1 MIHKIKK
8 RGGILANKLMK
19 IGPVTLLVVV
29 LLIWLATGFYTV
41 DSEGGEAAVVL
52 RFGNHVDTVY
62 DAGLHWHLPSPIET
76 VEKERLKEIRTIEL
90 GYRTTKIGSTFE
102 YSEYQIVPSEARML
116 TQDENLV
123 DVETVI
129 QYEIVDIEAY
139 IFNVDDQEGT
149 MTISAESAIRRV
161 VANHSLDEV
170 LTDNK
175 STIQSEILTDL
186 QATVDLYDMG
196 IQINNVVLQDVAAP
210 QEVDAAF
217 KDVANAREDKAS
229 YINEAETYANEI
241 LPKARG
247 NAAEAINQAEA
258 YKEKRI
264 SEAKGDV
271 ANFLAVLEKYE
282 LGEDVTRTRMYI
294 ETMEQIL
301 PGMSKYIVSS
311 DDGTIKFLP
320 LDGSTVMGGGQ

>member
-1 MIHKIKK
+1 
-8 RGGILANKLMK
+8 
-19 IGPVTLLVVV
+19 
-29 LLIWLATGFYTV
+29 
-41 DSEGGEAAVVL
+41 VL
-52 RFGNHVDTVY
+52 RFGNHVNTVY
-62 DAGLHWHLPSPIET
+62 DAGLHWHLPAPIET
-76 VEKERLKEIRTIEL
+76 IEKERLKEIRTIEI
-90 GYRTTKIGSTFE
+90 GYRTLKMGSASE
-102 YSEYQIVPSEARML
+102 YSEYTTVPDEARML

-129 QYEIVDIEAY
+129 QYEIIDVEAY

-161 VANHSLDEV
+161 VANHTLDEV

-175 STIQSEILTDL
+175 STIQSEIMLDL
-186 QATVDLYDMG
+186 QSICDLYDMG
-196 IQINNVVLQDVAAP
+196 IQINTVVLQDVVAP

-241 LPKARG
+241 LPQARG
-247 NAAEAINQAEA
+247 NAAEMVNKAEA

-264 SEAKGDV
+264 AEAKGDV

-282 LGEDVTRTRMYI
+282 LGEEVTRTRMYI
-294 ETMEQIL
+294 ETMEEIL

-311 DDGTIKFLP
+311 DDGMIKFLP
-320 LDGSTVMGGGQ
+320 LDGTDVIGGEQ

>member
-1 MIHKIKK
+1 
-8 RGGILANKLMK
+8 MK
-19 IGPVTLLVVV
+19 IGPVTLIVVV

-41 DSEGGEAAVVL
+41 NSEGGEAAVVL
-52 RFGNHVDTVY
+52 RFGNHVNTVY

-76 VEKERLKEIRTIEL
+76 IEKERLKEIKTIEI
-90 GYRTTKIGSTFE
+90 GYRTTKMGSASE
-102 YSEYQIVPSEARML
+102 YSEYTVVPNEARML

-196 IQINNVVLQDVAAP
+196 IQINNVVLQDVNAP
-210 QEVDAAF
+210 DEVDAAF

-247 NAAEAINQAEA
+247 NAAEAVNQAEA

-282 LGEDVTRTRMYI
+282 LGKDVTRTRMYI

-320 LDGSTVMGGGQ
+320 LDGSNVMGGGQ

>member
-1 MIHKIKK
+1 M
-8 RGGILANKLMK
+8 ANKLMK
-19 IGPVTLLVVV
+19 IGPVTLIVIV

-41 DSEGGEAAVVL
+41 NSEGGEAAVVL
-52 RFGNHVDTVY
+52 RFGSHVDTVY
-62 DAGLHWHLPSPIET
+62 EAGLHWHLPSPIEM
-76 VEKERLKEIRTIEL
+76 VEKERMKEIKTIEV
-90 GYRTTKIGSTFE
+90 GYRTTKMGSTSE
-102 YSEYQIVPSEARML
+102 YSEYQVVPDEARML
-116 TQDENLV
+116 TLDENLV

-175 STIQSEILTDL
+175 STIQSEILADL

-229 YINEAETYANEI
+229 YINEAETYANEV

-320 LDGSTVMGGGQ
+320 LDGSNVMGGGQ

>member
-1 MIHKIKK
+1 
-8 RGGILANKLMK
+8 MK
-19 IGPVTLLVVV
+19 IGPITILVVV
-29 LLIWLATGFYTV
+29 LALWLATGFYTV

-52 RFGNHVDTVY
+52 RFGNHVNTVY
-62 DAGLHWHLPSPIET
+62 DAGLHWHLPAPIET
-76 VEKERLKEIRTIEL
+76 IEKERLKEIRTIEI
-90 GYRTTKIGSTFE
+90 GYRTLKMGSASE
-102 YSEYQIVPSEARML
+102 YSEYTTVPDEARML

-129 QYEIVDIEAY
+129 QYEIIDVEAY

-161 VANHSLDEV
+161 VANHTLDEV

-175 STIQSEILTDL
+175 STIQSEIMLDL
-186 QATVDLYDMG
+186 QSICDLYDMG
-196 IQINNVVLQDVAAP
+196 IQINTVVLQDVVAP

-241 LPKARG
+241 LPQARG
-247 NAAEAINQAEA
+247 NAAEMVNKAEA

-264 SEAKGDV
+264 AEAKGDV

-282 LGEDVTRTRMYI
+282 LGEEVTRTRMYI
-294 ETMEQIL
+294 ETMEEIL

-311 DDGTIKFLP
+311 DDGMIKFLP
-320 LDGSTVMGGGQ
+320 LDGTDVIGGEQ

>member
-1 MIHKIKK
+1 M
-8 RGGILANKLMK
+8 NKLMK
-19 IGPVTLLVVV
+19 IGPITLILVI
-29 LLIWLATGFYTV
+29 LLIWLATGIYTV
-41 DSEGGEAAVVL
+41 KSEGGEAAVVL
-52 RFGNHVDTVY
+52 RFGNHVNTIY
-62 DAGLHWHLPSPIET
+62 DAGLHWHLPAPIET
-76 VEKERLKEIRTIEL
+76 VEKERLKEIKTIEIGYETLKL
-90 GYRTTKIGSTFE
+90 GSQSE
-102 YSEYQIVPSEARML
+102 YSEYRKVPSEARML

-129 QYEIVDIEAY
+129 QYEIIDVEAY

-175 STIQSEILTDL
+175 STVQSEILADL
-186 QATVDLYDMG
+186 QEICDRYGLGVR
-196 IQINNVVLQDVAAP
+196 INNVVLQDVAAP
-210 QEVDAAF
+210 LDVDAAF

-241 LPKARG
+241 LPNARG

-258 YKEKRI
+258 YKERRI
-264 SEAKGDV
+264 AEAKGDV
-271 ANFLAVLEKYE
+271 ANFLQVLEKYE
-282 LGEDVTRTRMYI
+282 LGRDVTRTRMYI
-294 ETMEQIL
+294 ETMEEIL
-301 PGMSKYIVSS
+301 PGMKKYIVSA

-320 LDGSTVMGGGQ
+320 LEESSLFGGGQ

>member
-1 MIHKIKK
+1 M
-8 RGGILANKLMK
+8 ANKLMK
-19 IGPVTLLVVV
+19 IGPVTLIVIV

-52 RFGNHVDTVY
+52 RFGSHVSTVY

-90 GYRTTKIGSTFE
+90 GYRTTKVGSASE

-139 IFNVDDQEGT
+139 VFNVDDQEGT

-161 VANHSLDEV
+161 VANHLLDEV

-196 IQINNVVLQDVAAP
+196 VQINNVVLQDVAAP
-210 QEVDAAF
+210 EEVDAAF

-247 NAAEAINQAEA
+247 NAAEAVNQAEA

-282 LGEDVTRTRMYI
+282 LGEEVTRTRMYI

-301 PGMSKYIVSS
+301 PGMSKYIFPA
-311 DDGTIKFLP
+311 DDGTIKCLP
-320 LDGSTVMGGGQ
+320 LDGSNVMGGGQ

>member
-1 MIHKIKK
+1 
-8 RGGILANKLMK
+8 MK
-19 IGPVTLLVVV
+19 IGPVTLIVVV
-29 LLIWLATGFYTV
+29 VLIWLATGFYTV

-52 RFGNHVDTVY
+52 RFGNHVNTVY
-62 DAGLHWHLPSPIET
+62 EAGLHWHLPSPIET
-76 VEKERLKEIRTIEL
+76 IEKERLKEIRTIEL
-90 GYRTTKIGSTFE
+90 GYRTTKMGSASE
-102 YSEYQIVPSEARML
+102 YSEYTVVPSEARML

-196 IQINNVVLQDVAAP
+196 VQINNVVLQDVEAP
-210 QEVDAAF
+210 EEVDAAF

-241 LPKARG
+241 LPQARG
-247 NAAEAINQAEA
+247 NAAEAVNQAEA

-320 LDGSTVMGGGQ
+320 LDGNDVIGGGDQ

>member
-1 MIHKIKK
+1 
-8 RGGILANKLMK
+8 MK
-19 IGPVTLLVVV
+19 IGPVTLIVVV
-29 LLIWLATGFYTV
+29 VLIWLATGFYTV

-52 RFGNHVDTVY
+52 RFGNHVNTVY
-62 DAGLHWHLPSPIET
+62 EAGLHWHLPSPIET
-76 VEKERLKEIRTIEL
+76 IEKEKLKEIRTIEL
-90 GYRTTKIGSTFE
+90 GYRTTKMGSASE
-102 YSEYQIVPSEARML
+102 YSEYTVVPSEARML

-196 IQINNVVLQDVAAP
+196 VQINNVVLQDVEAP
-210 QEVDAAF
+210 EEVDAAF

-241 LPKARG
+241 LPQARG
-247 NAAEAINQAEA
+247 NAAEAVNQAEA

-320 LDGSTVMGGGQ
+320 LDGNDVIGGGDQ

>member
-1 MIHKIKK
+1 MT
-8 RGGILANKLMK
+8 NKLLK
-19 IGPVTLLVVV
+19 IGPVTVIIVV
-29 LLIWLATGFYTV
+29 LLLWLATGFYTV

-52 RFGNHVDTVY
+52 RFGSHVATVY
-62 DAGLHWHLPSPIET
+62 EAGLNWHLPSPIET
-76 VEKERLKEIRTIEL
+76 VEKERLKEIKTIEL
-90 GYRTTKIGSTFE
+90 GYRTTKMGSASEF
-102 YSEYQIVPSEARML
+102 SEYTAIPREARML

-129 QYEIVDIEAY
+129 QYEIFDIEAY
-139 IFNVDDQEGT
+139 IFNVDDQKGT
-149 MTISAESAIRRV
+149 ITISAESAIRRV
-161 VANHSLDEV
+161 VANHSLDDV

-186 QATVDLYDMG
+186 QATVDFYNMG
-196 IQINNVVLQDVAAP
+196 IQINNVVLQDVNAP
-210 QEVDAAF
+210 DEVDAAF

-229 YINEAETYANEI
+229 YINQAETYVNEI
-241 LPKARG
+241 LPQARG
-247 NAAEAINQAEA
+247 NAAEAVNQAEA

-282 LGEDVTRTRMYI
+282 LGKEVTRTRMYI

-320 LDGSTVMGGGQ
+320 LDGADVMGGGQ

>member
-1 MIHKIKK
+1 
-8 RGGILANKLMK
+8 MK
-19 IGPVTLLVVV
+19 IGPVTLIVIV

-52 RFGNHVDTVY
+52 RFGSHVSTVY

-90 GYRTTKIGSTFE
+90 GYRTTKVGSASE

-139 IFNVDDQEGT
+139 VFNVDDQEGT

-161 VANHSLDEV
+161 VANHLLDEV

-196 IQINNVVLQDVAAP
+196 VQINNVVLQDVAAP
-210 QEVDAAF
+210 EEVDAAF

-247 NAAEAINQAEA
+247 NAAEAVNQAEA

-282 LGEDVTRTRMYI
+282 LGEEVTRTRMYI

-301 PGMSKYIVSS
+301 PGMSKYIVPA

-320 LDGSTVMGGGQ
+320 LDGSNVMGGGQ

>member
-1 MIHKIKK
+1 M
-8 RGGILANKLMK
+8 ANKLMK
-19 IGPVTLLVVV
+19 IGPVTLIVIV

-52 RFGNHVDTVY
+52 RFGSHVSTVY

-90 GYRTTKIGSTFE
+90 GYRTTKVGSASE

-139 IFNVDDQEGT
+139 VFNVDDQEGT

-161 VANHSLDEV
+161 VANHLLDEV

-196 IQINNVVLQDVAAP
+196 VQINNVVLQDVAAP
-210 QEVDAAF
+210 EEVDAAF

-247 NAAEAINQAEA
+247 NAAEAVNQAEA

-282 LGEDVTRTRMYI
+282 LGEEVTRTRMYI

-301 PGMSKYIVSS
+301 PGMSKYIVPA

-320 LDGSTVMGGGQ
+320 LDGSNVMGGGQ

>member
-1 MIHKIKK
+1 MK
-8 RGGILANKLMK
+8 KLMK
-19 IGPVTLLVVV
+19 IGPITILVVV
-29 LLIWLATGFYTV
+29 LALWLATGFYTV

-52 RFGNHVDTVY
+52 RFGNHVNTVY
-62 DAGLHWHLPSPIET
+62 DAGLHWHLPAPIET
-76 VEKERLKEIRTIEL
+76 IEKERLKEIRTIEI
-90 GYRTTKIGSTFE
+90 GYRTLKMGSASE
-102 YSEYQIVPSEARML
+102 YSEYTTVPDEARML

-129 QYEIVDIEAY
+129 QYEIIDVEAY

-161 VANHSLDEV
+161 VANHTLDEV

-175 STIQSEILTDL
+175 STIQSEIMLDL
-186 QATVDLYDMG
+186 QSICDLYDMG
-196 IQINNVVLQDVAAP
+196 IQINTVVLQDVVAP

-241 LPKARG
+241 LPLARG
-247 NAAEAINQAEA
+247 NAAEMVNKAEA

-264 SEAKGDV
+264 AEAKGDV
-271 ANFLAVLEKYE
+271 A
-282 LGEDVTRTRMYI
+282 
-294 ETMEQIL
+294 
-301 PGMSKYIVSS
+301 
-311 DDGTIKFLP
+311 
-320 LDGSTVMGGGQ
+320 